1 MTKTEALKKRPC
13 NLCVHKKRCQV
24 VDYVYSPCYETDKS
38 GEDYHGAFE
47 LNTASGGENADSKA
61 AE

>member
-13 NLCVHKKRCQV
+13 NLCVHKERCQV

-38 GEDYHGAFE
+38 GEDYHGAFKLDTTSE
-47 LNTASGGENADSKA
+47 VTE
-61 AE
+61 